1 MTLFEQQVM
10 GRRLK
15 AALKFRSMTQRDL
28 AEKIGITETAISRY
42 TTGSRVPKTS
52 IAIKICDALGVS
64 LDWYVM
70 GYCSRCKRLQ
80 DVQCENCKY
89 LGEG

>member
-1 MTLFEQQVM
+1 MTEFEKQIM
-10 GRRLK
+10 GQRLK

-28 AEKIGITETAISRY
+28 ATKANL
-42 TTGSRVPKTS
+42 TTSSVCRFVNGERTPRTDA
-52 IAIKICDALGVS
+52 AIKICDALGVS

-80 DVQCENCKY
+80 DVLCENCKY